1 MRSGNHLNGFVGS
14 RTSNQS
20 RTQPLNAFRTKNFWY
35 LGDIDEEN
43 GDDTI
48 EFIADLSSKCRV
60 RLSSQRVRYV
70 FCADET
76 TMAICCLSKRWLRSH
91 CLISDKTLSKIL
103 SSMSFVLT
111 RFFLPIRSPDL
122 LSMWFELSRKRGRF
136 NHLDLQ
142 HGILLKSQPCWP
154 AHEAI
159 IELMNN
165 MPQEANSGNASQKI
179 AFRP

>member
-60 RLSSQRVRYV
+60 RLSSQRV
-70 FCADET
+70 
-76 TMAICCLSKRWLRSH
+76 AICFLCGRNNNGNLLPVKAM
-91 CLISDKTLSKIL
+91 IEITLFNFWQDIIEEL

-111 RFFLPIRSPDL
+111 RFF
-122 LSMWFELSRKRGRF
+122 F
-136 NHLDLQ
+136 
-142 HGILLKSQPCWP
+142 
-154 AHEAI
+154 
-159 IELMNN
+159 
-165 MPQEANSGNASQKI
+165 ANSIPWFTEHVIWIKQKARSIQSPWSTARNSIKKPALLTSTRSNNWINEQYATGSQ
-179 AFRP
+179 